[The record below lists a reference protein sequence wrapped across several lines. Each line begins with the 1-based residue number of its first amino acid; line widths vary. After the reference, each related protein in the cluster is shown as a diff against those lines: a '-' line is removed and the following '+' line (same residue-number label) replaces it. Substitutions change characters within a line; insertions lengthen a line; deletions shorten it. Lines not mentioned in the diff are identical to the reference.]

1 MLLYV
6 FDVLLGA
13 GLVCWLWLGVLMVF
27 VYFSVRVF
35 DWLLGEIVVCLAL
48 ALVVVFWFRCG
59 FIVAFYFG

>member
-1 MLLYV
+1 MCCW
-6 FDVLLGA
+6 VL
-13 GLVCWLWLGVLMVF
+13 VWFVDWLGVLMMF

-48 ALVVVFWFRCG
+48 VLVVVFWFRCC